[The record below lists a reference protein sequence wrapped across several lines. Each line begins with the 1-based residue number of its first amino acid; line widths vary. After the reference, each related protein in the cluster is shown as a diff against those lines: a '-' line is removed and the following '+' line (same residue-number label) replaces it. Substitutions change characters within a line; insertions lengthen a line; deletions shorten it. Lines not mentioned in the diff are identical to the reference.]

1 MDENKS
7 VQHVAVVL
15 DGNRRYARQKGLQPW
30 KGHEAGA
37 ETLEKFLKWCKEKG
51 IKETTLYVLST
62 ENLNRDKKELDYLFD
77 LFKKFFKKFKNNK
90 EVHKDK
96 VRIRFI
102 GDLSLVPA
110 DIRHLA
116 EEIEADTRS
125 YDNYKLNFCFAYGG
139 RRELVE
145 AFNKLK
151 NKSGKITENDI
162 TGALWLSSE
171 PQLVIRTGDAVRTS
185 NFLPWQA
192 VYSEWIFL
200 KKLWPEFTEED
211 FNACLEEFRSRK
223 RNFGK

>member
-1 MDENKS
+1 MNENKS
-7 VQHVAVVL
+7 VHHVAVVL
-15 DGNRRYARQKGLQPW
+15 DGNRRFARQKSLQPW
-30 KGHEAGA
+30 KGHESGA
-37 ETLEKFLKWCKEKG
+37 DTLEEFLKWCKEAD
-51 IKETTLYVLST
+51 IREITLYVLST
-62 ENLNRDKKELDYLFD
+62 ENLNREKKELGYLFD
-77 LFKKFFKKFKNNK
+77 LFRKFFKKFQKNE
-90 EVHKDK
+90 EVHRDK

-110 DIRHLA
+110 DIKKLA
-116 EEIEADTRS
+116 EEIESDTKN
-125 YDNYKLNFCFAYGG
+125 YDNYKINFCFAYGG
-139 RRELVE
+139 RRELME

-162 TGALWLSSE
+162 TGALWLGSE

-200 KKLWPEFTEED
+200 KKLWPEFTKSD
-211 FNACLEEFRSRK
+211 FAECLEEFNSRK